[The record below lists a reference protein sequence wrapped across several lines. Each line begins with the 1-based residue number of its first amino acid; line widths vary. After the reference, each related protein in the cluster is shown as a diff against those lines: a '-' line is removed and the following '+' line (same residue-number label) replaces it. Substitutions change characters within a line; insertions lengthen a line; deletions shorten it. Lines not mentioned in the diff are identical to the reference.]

1 MPSETE
7 EDSISSLSG
16 GTEFEM
22 GRGCIMKNGEIQRK
36 DDFGESYESRT
47 EWIPENTNQT
57 QTTFYDAIIQ

>member
-22 GRGCIMKNGEIQRK
+22 GGGVYNEEWRN
-36 DDFGESYESRT
+36 T
-47 EWIPENTNQT
+47 EKR
-57 QTTFYDAIIQ
+57 

>member
-22 GRGCIMKNGEIQRK
+22 GGVYNEEWRN
-36 DDFGESYESRT
+36 T
-47 EWIPENTNQT
+47 EKR
-57 QTTFYDAIIQ
+57 